1 MPPLENPE
9 NFLQAEE
16 LFNMANVQKATEK
29 PAYDDIN
36 VSEEEN
42 TDPQNVD
49 ISEDDDSQN
58 NSLPIPPLNKKLKR
72 ISRAVTKTE
81 SQVCSSDTE
90 AEDTMNTNDNIE
102 EQVEGL
108 KMNRKSVG
116 YKKALAIAL
125 ANIHHRAPT
134 PARGLDLQENIAND
148 DDIRKASS
156 AK

>member
-58 NSLPIPPLNKKLKR
+58 NSLPTPPLNKKLKR
-72 ISRAVTKTE
+72 ISRAVTKTYSYFYAKTE
-81 SQVCSSDTE
+81 SQPKYVLRT
-90 AEDTMNTNDNIE
+90 
-102 EQVEGL
+102 L
-108 KMNRKSVG
+108 KLK
-116 YKKALAIAL
+116 
-125 ANIHHRAPT
+125 T
-134 PARGLDLQENIAND
+134 P
-148 DDIRKASS
+148 
-156 AK
+156 

>member
-16 LFNMANVQKATEK
+16 LFNMAKVQKATEK

-58 NSLPIPPLNKKLKR
+58 NSLPTPPLNKKLKR
-72 ISRAVTKTE
+72 ISLAVTKTH
-81 SQVCSSDTE
+81 S
-90 AEDTMNTNDNIE
+90 
-102 EQVEGL
+102 
-108 KMNRKSVG
+108 
-116 YKKALAIAL
+116 
-125 ANIHHRAPT
+125 
-134 PARGLDLQENIAND
+134 
-148 DDIRKASS
+148 
-156 AK
+156 